1 MRPPALLLGFALLLL
16 TEPQARG
23 ELTAI
28 REGAWEITIAPE
40 VPGVPLEMPSITEIQ
55 CLSRERPVPLPP
67 GKDLHC
73 TQLRTALKGDMLVW
87 ELACNDGEV
96 AVTGEVRYRNE
107 RLSGRM
113 VIDAEDP
120 EHGLMSVAYAL
131 TGKHAGPCPRGGRK
145 GGLLS
150 PH

>member
-67 GKDLHC
+67 
-73 TQLRTALKGDMLVW
+73 
-87 ELACNDGEV
+87 
-96 AVTGEVRYRNE
+96 
-107 RLSGRM
+107 
-113 VIDAEDP
+113 
-120 EHGLMSVAYAL
+120 
-131 TGKHAGPCPRGGRK
+131 RK
-145 GGLLS
+145 GSALHAAADRPQGGHAFLGAGLQ
-150 PH
+150 